1 MSTVEIGIPVY
12 KARDTLPALFDS
24 LISQTDHNFIITMCA
39 DGEKDIYTDIYNTY
53 TARGLKIKYLSLTE
67 NRGPGMA
74 RQCILDNTTADYII
88 FCDADDIAM
97 PRMVE
102 VLHREIERGDY
113 DLFAGSFIKEGPDG
127 QDILMS
133 TTENVV
139 TWFHAKI
146 YRVQYLRDAK
156 IFFLPELRIDE
167 DSYFNL
173 LAWNMTS
180 NKGITGEVLYLWRD
194 NKNSLTR
201 RITLDKYTAANVG
214 WYIYGQIIG
223 LIRLIDEADIEDSSI
238 TKIMLQIYYQYMN
251 ACGCGADMAQV
262 DSLFEVLRTHPR
274 IKDWVMKGT
283 TWVDIVQQVKGGAI
297 IHDKIIFYKDT
308 FDLWAKRLLKEKEK
322 NENIIWT
329 QSSNS

>member
-24 LISQTDHNFIITMCA
+24 LISQTDHDFTITICA

-53 TARGLKIKYLSLTE
+53 TARGLKIKYLSLIE

-102 VLHREIERGDY
+102 VLHREIERGEY
-113 DLFAGSFIKEGPDG
+113 DLFAGSFIKEGEDG

-133 TTENVV
+133 TNNNVV

-146 YRVQYLRDAK
+146 YKVQYIRDK
-156 IFFLPELRIDE
+156 NIIFLPELKCDE

-173 LAWNMTS
+173 LAWNMTE
-180 NKGITGEVLYLWRD
+180 NKGVTGEILYLWRN
-194 NKNSLTR
+194 NKSSITR
-201 RITLDKYTAANVG
+201 KKPLDQYLANNIY

-223 LIRLIDEADIEDSSI
+223 LNRLINEIELNDEGI
-238 TKIMLQIYYQYMN
+238 TQMMIQIYYHYMN
-251 ACGCGADMAQV
+251 ACGCGANIAPV
-262 DSLFEVLRTHPR
+262 DELFKLLCSNQR
-274 IKDWVMKGT
+274 IQEWLSKSS
-283 TWVDIVQQVKGGAI
+283 TWIDIVNQIKGGALI
-297 IHDKIIFYKDT
+297 GNKVIFYQDT
-308 FDLWAKRLLKEKEK
+308 FNLWSKRLLKENKDED
-322 NENIIWT
+322 NT
-329 QSSNS
+329 RSQSSNS

>member
-12 KARDTLPALFDS
+12 KARETLPALFDS
-24 LISQTDHNFIITMCA
+24 LISQTDHDFTITMCA

-102 VLHREIERGDY
+102 VLHREIERGEY
-113 DLFAGSFIKEGPDG
+113 DLFAGSFIKEGTDG

-146 YRVQYLRDAK
+146 YRVQYLRDK
-156 IFFLPELRIDE
+156 NIFFLPEIRIDE

-194 NKNSLTR
+194 NKDSLTR
-201 RITLDKYTAANVG
+201 QVTLDKYTANNISHYV
-214 WYIYGQIIG
+214 YGQIIG
-223 LIRLIDEADIEDSSI
+223 LIRLIDEVDIDDTSI
-238 TKIMLQIYYQYMN
+238 TKVMLQIYYQYMN
-251 ACGCGADMAQV
+251 ARGCGANTDFI
-262 DSLFEVLRTHPR
+262 DPLFEVFQTHSR
-274 IKDWVMKGT
+274 IQEWLSRGT
-283 TWVDIVQQVKGGAI
+283 TWADIIQQIKGGAI
-297 IHDKIIFYKDT
+297 VHNKVIFYKET
-308 FDLWAKRLLKEKEK
+308 FDLWSKRLLKEKEK